1 MNPTVR
7 IANQLSEDWML
18 LIFVFAL
25 GVIAWVN
32 RDNTVLRAILR
43 SVFSRRF
50 FKQEERREG
59 HGWKNFG
66 MLVCFFLMGGLVLT
80 LLSKRY
86 FADVFTLLPF
96 YQFLIS
102 VGIVVA
108 LFGVKWLMTWLV
120 AFITAGAS
128 SALEDYNKYL
138 ALTSRFAVLAL
149 TVPLLLAAYSNGNIS
164 DFALNLSGAL
174 LVVVPFLSTLQAMFS
189 AMQMGVPFF
198 YIFFYLCTFEVLPW
212 AVLSKLIWL
221 NVF

>member
-1 MNPTVR
+1 MNPTAR

-18 LIFVFAL
+18 IIFVFAL

-43 SVFSRRF
+43 SVLSRRF

-66 MLVCFFLMGGLVLT
+66 MLICFFLMGGLVLT

-86 FADVFTLLPF
+86 FSDIFSLLPF
-96 YQFLIS
+96 YQFLIA
-102 VGIVVA
+102 VAIIVL
-108 LFGVKWLMTWLV
+108 LFGIKWVMTWLV
-120 AFITAGAS
+120 AFITAGVS
-128 SALEDYNKYL
+128 TALEDYNKYL
-138 ALTSRFAVLAL
+138 ALTARFAVLAL
-149 TVPLLLAAYSNGNIS
+149 TAPLLLSVYSNGSVS
-164 DFALNLSGAL
+164 DIALNLSVVL
-174 LVVVPFLSTLQAMFS
+174 LVTVPFLSTIQAMFS

>member
-1 MNPTVR
+1 MNPAFR

-25 GVIAWVN
+25 GIIAWVN

-43 SVFSRRF
+43 SVLSRRF

-59 HGWKNFG
+59 HGWKNFA

-80 LLSKRY
+80 LVSKRY
-86 FADVFTLLPF
+86 FSDIFTSLPF
-96 YQFLIS
+96 YQFL
-102 VGIVVA
+102 VGVTIVVV
-108 LFGVKWLMTWLV
+108 LFGIKWVMTWMV

-138 ALTSRFAVLAL
+138 ALTARFAVLAL
-149 TVPLLLAAYSNGNIS
+149 TIPLLLAVYSTGSVS
-164 DFALNLSGAL
+164 DIALNLSLIL
-174 LVVVPFLSTLQAMFS
+174 LITVPFLSTIQAMLS

>member
-18 LIFVFAL
+18 LVFVFAL

-32 RDNTVLRAILR
+32 RDNTVLRSILR
-43 SVFSRRF
+43 SVVSRRF
-50 FKQEERREG
+50 FKQEDRREG

-66 MLVCFFLMGGLVLT
+66 LLVCFFLMGGLVLT
-80 LLSKRY
+80 LTSKRY
-86 FADVFTLLPF
+86 FSDIFMLLPF
-96 YQFLIS
+96 YQFLMG
-102 VGIVVA
+102 VGVMVL
-108 LFGVKWLMTWLV
+108 LFGLKWLMTWAV

-138 ALTSRFAVLAL
+138 ALTARFAVLTL
-149 TVPLLLAAYSNGNIS
+149 TVPLLLAVYSTGNVS
-164 DFALNLSGAL
+164 DYALNVSL
-174 LVVVPFLSTLQAMFS
+174 LFLIIVPFLSTLQAMFS

>member
-32 RDNTVLRAILR
+32 RDNTVLRAIFR
-43 SVFSRRF
+43 SVLSRRF
-50 FKQEERREG
+50 FKQEDRREG

-66 MLVCFFLMGGLVLT
+66 MLICFFLMGGLVLT
-80 LLSKRY
+80 LVSKKY
-86 FADVFTLLPF
+86 FAETFTLLPF
-96 YQFLIS
+96 YQFLVS
-102 VGIVVA
+102 VSLVIF
-108 LFGVKWLMTWLV
+108 LFGMKWLMTWV
-120 AFITAGAS
+120 VSFITAGAS
-128 SALEDYNKYL
+128 TALDDYNKYL

-149 TVPLLLAAYSNGNIS
+149 TVPLLLAVYSTGGVSEI
-164 DFALNLSGAL
+164 ALNLSVVL
-174 LVVVPFLSTLQAMFS
+174 LVTVPFLSTLQAMFS

-212 AVLSKLIWL
+212 AVLSKIIWL

>member
-43 SVFSRRF
+43 SVLSRRF

-80 LLSKRY
+80 LVSKRY
-86 FADVFTLLPF
+86 FAGVFNFLPV
-96 YQFLIS
+96 YQFLIG
-102 VGIVVA
+102 VAIVVA
-108 LFGVKWLMTWLV
+108 LFGIKWIMTWLV
-120 AFITAGAS
+120 AFVTAGAS

-149 TVPLLLAAYSNGNIS
+149 TGPLLLAVYSTGGVS
-164 DFALNLSGAL
+164 DIALNLSVL
-174 LVVVPFLSTLQAMFS
+174 ILVIVPFLSTLQAMFS

>member
-32 RDNTVLRAILR
+32 RDNTVLRSILR
-43 SVFSRRF
+43 SVLSRRF

-66 MLVCFFLMGGLVLT
+66 MLMCFFLMGGLVLT
-80 LLSKRY
+80 LVSKRY
-86 FADVFTLLPF
+86 FSDIFTISPF
-96 YQFLIS
+96 YQFLIG
-102 VGIVVA
+102 VAVVIV
-108 LFGVKWLMTWLV
+108 LFGMKWLLTWV
-120 AFITAGAS
+120 IAFVTAGAS

-138 ALTSRFAVLAL
+138 ALTARFAVLLL
-149 TVPLLLAAYSNGNIS
+149 TGPLLLAVYSNGS
-164 DFALNLSGAL
+164 VSEVALNLSLIL
-174 LVVVPFLSTLQAMFS
+174 LITVPFLSTIQAMFS

-198 YIFFYLCTFEVLPW
+198 YIFFYLCTFEVLPL
-212 AVLSKLIWL
+212 AVLSKIIWL

>member
-32 RDNTVLRAILR
+32 RDNTVLRAIFR
-43 SVFSRRF
+43 SVLSRRF
-50 FKQEERREG
+50 FKQEDRREG

-66 MLVCFFLMGGLVLT
+66 MLICFFLMGGLVLT
-80 LLSKRY
+80 LVSKKY
-86 FADVFTLLPF
+86 FAETFTLLPF
-96 YQFLIS
+96 YQFLICVS
-102 VGIVVA
+102 LVIF
-108 LFGVKWLMTWLV
+108 LFGIKWLMTWVV

-128 SALEDYNKYL
+128 TALDDYNKYL

-149 TVPLLLAAYSNGNIS
+149 TVPLLLAVYSTGSVSEI
-164 DFALNLSGAL
+164 ALNLSMVL
-174 LVVVPFLSTLQAMFS
+174 LVTVPFLSTLQAMFS

-212 AVLSKLIWL
+212 AVLSKIIWL

>member
-18 LIFVFAL
+18 LVFVFAL

-32 RDNTVLRAILR
+32 RDNTVLRSILR
-43 SVFSRRF
+43 SVVSRRF
-50 FKQEERREG
+50 FKQEDRREG

-66 MLVCFFLMGGLVLT
+66 LLVCFFLMGGLVLT
-80 LLSKRY
+80 LTSKRY
-86 FADVFTLLPF
+86 FSDIFTLLPF
-96 YQFLIS
+96 YQFLMG
-102 VGIVVA
+102 VGVMVL
-108 LFGVKWLMTWLV
+108 LFGLKWLMTWAV

-138 ALTSRFAVLAL
+138 ALTARFAVLTL
-149 TVPLLLAAYSNGNIS
+149 TVPLLLAVYSTGNVS
-164 DFALNLSGAL
+164 DYALNVSL
-174 LVVVPFLSTLQAMFS
+174 LFLIIVPFLSTLQAMFS

>member
-32 RDNTVLRAILR
+32 RDNTVLRAMLR
-43 SVFSRRF
+43 SVLSRRF
-50 FKQEERREG
+50 FKQEERRDG

-66 MLVCFFLMGGLVLT
+66 MLICFFLLGGLVLT
-80 LLSKRY
+80 LVSKRY
-86 FADVFTLLPF
+86 FSETFPYPTI
-96 YQFLIS
+96 YQFS
-102 VGIVVA
+102 FSVA
-108 LFGVKWLMTWLV
+108 LMVGLFGIKWLLTWMV

-128 SALEDYNKYL
+128 AALDDYNKYL
-138 ALTSRFAVLAL
+138 ALTARFSVLVL
-149 TVPLLLAAYSNGNIS
+149 TVPLLFAVYSSGELSNI
-164 DFALNLSGAL
+164 ALNVSLFL
-174 LVVVPFLSTLQAMFS
+174 LVTVPFLSSIQAMFS
-189 AMQMGVPFF
+189 ALQMGVPIF

-212 AVLSKLIWL
+212 AVISKLIWL

>member
-1 MNPTVR
+1 MNPAVR

-18 LIFVFAL
+18 LIFVCAL

-43 SVFSRRF
+43 SVLSRRF

-66 MLVCFFLMGGLVLT
+66 MLICFFLMGGLVLT

-86 FADVFTLLPF
+86 FSDIFTMPPF
-96 YQFLIS
+96 YQFLFS
-102 VGIVVA
+102 VSIVVV
-108 LFGVKWLMTWLV
+108 LFGFKWIMTWVV

-138 ALTSRFAVLAL
+138 ALTSRFAVLVL
-149 TVPLLLAAYSNGNIS
+149 TVPLLLAVYSTGNVS
-164 DFALNLSGAL
+164 DVALNLSLIL
-174 LVVVPFLSTLQAMFS
+174 LVTVPFLSTIQAMFS

>member
-120 AFITAGAS
+120 AFVTAGAS

>member
-18 LIFVFAL
+18 LVFVFAL

-32 RDNTVLRAILR
+32 RDNTVLRSILR
-43 SVFSRRF
+43 SVVSRRF
-50 FKQEERREG
+50 FKQEDRREG

-66 MLVCFFLMGGLVLT
+66 LLVCFFLMGGLVLT
-80 LLSKRY
+80 LGSKRY
-86 FADVFTLLPF
+86 FSDIFTLLPF
-96 YQFLIS
+96 YQFLIG
-102 VGIVVA
+102 VGVMVL
-108 LFGVKWLMTWLV
+108 LFGLKWLMTWAV

-138 ALTSRFAVLAL
+138 ALTARFAVLTL
-149 TVPLLLAAYSNGNIS
+149 TVPLLLAVYSTGNVS
-164 DFALNLSGAL
+164 DYALNVSL
-174 LVVVPFLSTLQAMFS
+174 LFLIIVPFMSTLQAMFS

>member
-86 FADVFTLLPF
+86 FADVFKLLPF

>member
-138 ALTSRFAVLAL
+138 AITSRFAVLAL

>member
-108 LFGVKWLMTWLV
+108 LFGVKWIMTWLV
-120 AFITAGAS
+120 AFVTAGAS
-128 SALEDYNKYL
+128 TALEDYNKYL

>member
-7 IANQLSEDWML
+7 IANQLSEDWMFI
-18 LIFVFAL
+18 IFVFAL

-43 SVFSRRF
+43 SVLSRRF
-50 FKQEERREG
+50 FKQEDRREG

-66 MLVCFFLMGGLVLT
+66 MLICFFLMGGLVLT
-80 LLSKRY
+80 LASKKY
-86 FADVFTLLPF
+86 FAETFTLLPF
-96 YQFLIS
+96 YQFLVS
-102 VGIVVA
+102 VSLVVF
-108 LFGVKWLMTWLV
+108 LFGIKWFMTWLV

-149 TVPLLLAAYSNGNIS
+149 TVPLLLAVYSTGSVSEI
-164 DFALNLSGAL
+164 ALNLSLVL
-174 LVVVPFLSTLQAMFS
+174 LVTVPFLSTLQAMFS

-212 AVLSKLIWL
+212 AVLSKIIWL

>member
-32 RDNTVLRAILR
+32 RDNTVMRSILR
-43 SVFSRRF
+43 SVLSRRF

-59 HGWKNFG
+59 YGWKNFG
-66 MLVCFFLMGGLVLT
+66 MLLCFFLMGGLVLS
-80 LLSKRY
+80 LVSKRY
-86 FADVFTLLPF
+86 FSEIFSILPF
-96 YQFLIS
+96 YQFLIG
-102 VGIVVA
+102 VGIIII
-108 LFGVKWLMTWLV
+108 LFGLKWLLTWFV
-120 AFITAGAS
+120 AFVTAGAS

-138 ALTSRFAVLAL
+138 ALTARFAVFAL
-149 TVPLLLAAYSNGNIS
+149 TVPLLLAVYSTGNVS
-164 DFALNLSGAL
+164 DIALNLSVVL
-174 LVVVPFLSTLQAMFS
+174 LVVVPFLSTVQAMFS

>member
-25 GVIAWVN
+25 GIIAWVN

-43 SVFSRRF
+43 SVLSRRF

-66 MLVCFFLMGGLVLT
+66 MLLCFFLMGGLVLT
-80 LLSKRY
+80 LVSKRY
-86 FADVFTLLPF
+86 FTEVFTLLPF

-102 VGIVVA
+102 VSIVIV
-108 LFGVKWLMTWLV
+108 LFGFKWLMTWLV
-120 AFITAGAS
+120 AFVTAGAS
-128 SALEDYNKYL
+128 AALEDYNKYL
-138 ALTSRFAVLAL
+138 ALTSRFAVLTL
-149 TVPLLLAAYSNGNIS
+149 TAPLLLAVYSTGSVS
-164 DFALNLSGAL
+164 DVALNLSLIL
-174 LVVVPFLSTLQAMFS
+174 LITVPFLSTIQAMFS

-212 AVLSKLIWL
+212 AVLSKIIWL

>member
-43 SVFSRRF
+43 SVLSRIF
-50 FKQEERREG
+50 FKQEERRDG

-66 MLVCFFLMGGLVLT
+66 MLICFFLMGGLVLT

-86 FADVFTLLPF
+86 FSDIFTMSPF
-96 YQFLIS
+96 YQFLIG
-102 VGIVVA
+102 VAIVVS
-108 LFGVKWLMTWLV
+108 LFGIKWVMTWLV

-128 SALEDYNKYL
+128 TALEDYNKYL
-138 ALTSRFAVLAL
+138 ALTARFAVLAL
-149 TVPLLLAAYSNGNIS
+149 TLPILLAVYSTGSAS
-164 DFALNLSGAL
+164 DIALNLSLIL
-174 LVVVPFLSTLQAMFS
+174 LITVPFLSTIQAMLS

-212 AVLSKLIWL
+212 AVLSKIIWL

>member
-18 LIFVFAL
+18 VIFVFAL

-32 RDNTVLRAILR
+32 RDNTVLRAIFR
-43 SVFSRRF
+43 SVLSRRF
-50 FKQEERREG
+50 FKQEDRREG

-66 MLVCFFLMGGLVLT
+66 MLICFFLMGGLVLT
-80 LLSKRY
+80 LVSKKY
-86 FADVFTLLPF
+86 FADTFTLLPF
-96 YQFLIS
+96 YQFLVS
-102 VGIVVA
+102 VSLVVF
-108 LFGVKWLMTWLV
+108 LFGIKWLMTWLV

-128 SALEDYNKYL
+128 TALEDYNKYL

-149 TVPLLLAAYSNGNIS
+149 TVPLLLAVYSTGSVSEI
-164 DFALNLSGAL
+164 ALNLSMVL
-174 LVVVPFLSTLQAMFS
+174 LVTVPFLSTLQAMFS
-189 AMQMGVPFF
+189 AIQMGVPFF

-212 AVLSKLIWL
+212 AVLSKIIWL

>member
-1 MNPTVR
+1 
-7 IANQLSEDWML
+7 
-18 LIFVFAL
+18 
-25 GVIAWVN
+25 
-32 RDNTVLRAILR
+32 VL
-43 SVFSRRF
+43 SRRF

-86 FADVFTLLPF
+86 FSDVFTLFPF

-108 LFGVKWLMTWLV
+108 LFGVKWLMTWMV
-120 AFITAGAS
+120 AFVTAGAS

-149 TVPLLLAAYSNGNIS
+149 TVPLLLAVYSTGATS
-164 DFALNLSGAL
+164 DFALNLSAIL

>member
-1 MNPTVR
+1 MYPTVR

-32 RDNTVLRAILR
+32 RDNTVLRAIFR
-43 SVFSRRF
+43 SVLSRRF
-50 FKQEERREG
+50 FKQEDRREG

-66 MLVCFFLMGGLVLT
+66 MLICFFLMGGLVLT
-80 LLSKRY
+80 LVSKKY
-86 FADVFTLLPF
+86 FSETFTLLPF
-96 YQFLIS
+96 YQFLVS
-102 VGIVVA
+102 VSLVIF
-108 LFGVKWLMTWLV
+108 LFGMKWLMTWV
-120 AFITAGAS
+120 VSFITAGAS
-128 SALEDYNKYL
+128 TALEEYNKYL

-149 TVPLLLAAYSNGNIS
+149 TVPLLLAVYSTGSVSEI
-164 DFALNLSGAL
+164 ALNLSVVL
-174 LVVVPFLSTLQAMFS
+174 LVTVPFLSTLQAMFS

-212 AVLSKLIWL
+212 AVLSKIIWL

>member
-164 DFALNLSGAL
+164 DFALNLSAAL

>member
-18 LIFVFAL
+18 VIFVFAL

-32 RDNTVLRAILR
+32 RDNTVLRAIFR
-43 SVFSRRF
+43 SVLSRRF
-50 FKQEERREG
+50 FKQEDRREG

-66 MLVCFFLMGGLVLT
+66 MLFCFFLMGGLVLT
-80 LLSKRY
+80 LVSKKY
-86 FADVFTLLPF
+86 FADTFTLLPF
-96 YQFLIS
+96 YQFLVS
-102 VGIVVA
+102 VSLVVF
-108 LFGVKWLMTWLV
+108 LFGIKWLMTWLV

-128 SALEDYNKYL
+128 TALEDYNKYL

-149 TVPLLLAAYSNGNIS
+149 TVPLLLAVYSTGSVSEI
-164 DFALNLSGAL
+164 ALNLSMVL
-174 LVVVPFLSTLQAMFS
+174 LVTVPFLSTLQAMFS

-212 AVLSKLIWL
+212 AVLSKIIWL